1 MADFAAAFIRR
12 DKTLFSLINQK
23 LHFRLFDSYFGFV
36 TNLGS
41 TEFIILITCLFLY
54 IKPATGEQLA
64 ANLLVSQIIIHAL
77 KRMINRPRPY
87 EIMECNLTKNRPEC
101 IYSFPSGHS
110 GAALSTALV
119 LSAAFPVLSPLLI
132 FLTFSISF
140 SRIYLGYHF
149 ASDVAAGLLIS
160 YLTFQFFPVAILF

>member
-1 MADFAAAFIRR
+1 MSDFAAAFIRR
-12 DKTLFSLINQK
+12 DRTLFSLINQK
-23 LHFRLFDSYFGFV
+23 LRFRYFDIYFGLV

-41 TEFIILITCLFLY
+41 TKFIILIACLLLY
-54 IKPATGEQLA
+54 IQPATGEQLA

-77 KRMINRPRPY
+77 KRIINRPRPY
-87 EIMECNLTKNRPEC
+87 EIMDCNLTKSPPEC

-110 GAALSTALV
+110 GASLSTSLV
-119 LSAAFPVLSPLLI
+119 LAAAFPGLSLILI
-132 FLTFSISF
+132 FLTFSVCL

-160 YLTFQFFPVAILF
+160 YLTFQFFPVSILF